1 MGNQASQHVMQT
13 TQHQRNNNIPKPP
26 LHFYKNNQTIPY
38 PQKIVVQQKPI
49 PRQPNNIQQSTGNV
63 RYNNAP
69 QSVEVVTHRENVLPP
84 QRQTGVF
91 MPYPVSSGND
101 NVPKRQ
107 NPMSNKI
114 VPSSNLDLR
123 NVNYNNVNE
132 TIQKF
137 QSQQE
142 IDEQNFLKKQEE
154 EKKKFYKSHNEK
166 FDKFQQ
172 ELNNFEKTY
181 NPFKI
186 LKLNYDAD
194 ETQIKKS
201 YRKLSL
207 KYHPDRPDGNEQK
220 FQLITKAYIYLL
232 NKIKETRGTK
242 SHNDL
247 RKDAQNYFENEQ
259 PEIIRQ
265 TEKTKELMRP
275 NNQEKIYVDD
285 KNFDVNKFNK
295 IFDENRIGSVYD
307 RGYGDGWEDEE
318 NEKDV
323 VFDKKFSLDVFNSVF
338 NQQKDK
344 KLTKRKSNQVM
355 KIEQPEPMLST
366 GLHFEELGLDNVNDF
381 SSATHEN
388 MGFTDYKS
396 AYHTN
401 NMLEYDESYKRKDYR
416 NLNDLENERSQIS
429 YKLSETDQRK
439 LNEIDAYEKEKE
451 EKRIQNLMAYDQMIQ
466 RHHENVNSRFIKNR

>member
-1 MGNQASQHVMQT
+1 MGNQASQHVIQT
-13 TQHQRNNNIPKPP
+13 TQHQRNNNVPKPP

-49 PRQPNNIQQSTGNV
+49 SRQPNNIQKPSGNL
-63 RYNNAP
+63 RYNNIP
-69 QSVEVVTHRENVLPP
+69 QPVEVVTHRENVLPP

-91 MPYPVSSGND
+91 MPYPVSSGNE
-101 NVPKRQ
+101 NTPKRQ

-142 IDEQNFLKKQEE
+142 IDEQKFLKKQEE

-247 RKDAQNYFENEQ
+247 RKDAQNYFENEPSSIFIPTFTSRIGNILPLSNLINVSPPKQ
-259 PEIIRQ
+259 KKR
-265 TEKTKELMRP
+265 TKPPIGPSHIEANVQNAYFP
-275 NNQEKIYVDD
+275 NI
-285 KNFDVNKFNK
+285 NKFRNVT
-295 IFDENRIGSVYD
+295 IILTITFII
-307 RGYGDGWEDEE
+307 
-318 NEKDV
+318 
-323 VFDKKFSLDVFNSVF
+323 SLNIYAIRLYALYNFCCIS
-338 NQQKDK
+338 
-344 KLTKRKSNQVM
+344 
-355 KIEQPEPMLST
+355 
-366 GLHFEELGLDNVNDF
+366 
-381 SSATHEN
+381 
-388 MGFTDYKS
+388 
-396 AYHTN
+396 
-401 NMLEYDESYKRKDYR
+401 
-416 NLNDLENERSQIS
+416 LN
-429 YKLSETDQRK
+429 
-439 LNEIDAYEKEKE
+439 
-451 EKRIQNLMAYDQMIQ
+451 
-466 RHHENVNSRFIKNR
+466 